1 MINYDEIFPVGK
13 LEKTHG
19 LNGEISF
26 NFTTDVFDTA
36 EAPFFILEVQG
47 ILVPFYI
54 ESYRFKTDSTG
65 LLKFEGI
72 DTEEKARELWGHEL
86 YLPKTYIDQMDEKE
100 IGLEY
105 FVGFEIHD
113 TSGIIGTITEVD
125 DSTGNALFI
134 IGKADE
140 DVLIPVV
147 DEYITEINHEK
158 RILHMQLPEG
168 LLDL

>member
-113 TSGIIGTITEVD
+113 TSGIIGTITEAKIAIKLTVTM
-125 DSTGNALFI
+125 SSISVNPP
-134 IGKADE
+134 IGRE
-140 DVLIPVV
+140 VMVLPVV
-147 DEYITEINHEK
+147 
-158 RILHMQLPEG
+158 
-168 LLDL
+168 LLVV